1 MKLTRWETFTAYI
14 AKWIV
19 VNIACRINATA
30 VLSLSVETVSLY
42 FNEQNL
48 DKRKNDMKKPFD
60 TV

>member
-30 VLSLSVETVSLY
+30 VLSLSIETVSLY
-42 FNEQNL
+42 FYFNEQN
-48 DKRKNDMKKPFD
+48 DETD
-60 TV
+60 